1 MPAKSLRVPKV
12 NKPAKADKT
21 AKAVCTIYDDKTV
34 GTVQI
39 SEDVLASIAAL
50 AATEVDG
57 VASIGG
63 NITHDKAARASA
75 RAIAKGVK
83 VEIHENTLV
92 ARVII
97 LVKYG
102 CKIPQTTRKVQQ
114 KVKNTLEEM
123 TGLEVHDVHVSVADV
138 APESK

>member
-1 MPAKSLRVPKV
+1 MPAKGLRVPKV
-12 NKPAKADKT
+12 SKAAKPEKAD
-21 AKAVCTIYDDKTV
+21 KAVCTIYDDKTL

-83 VEIHENTLV
+83 VEIGENALAV
-92 ARVII
+92 RVII
-97 LVKYG
+97 LVRYG
-102 CKIPQTTRKVQQ
+102 CKIPQTTLQVQK
-114 KVKNTLEEM
+114 KVKNALEEM
-123 TGLEVHDVHVSVADV
+123 TGLTVHDVHVSVADV